1 MWLVRK
7 LENDAERAKASLE
20 HGTLKRLL
28 DALFFSYLIY
38 ASVALHVI

>member
-20 HGTLKRLL
+20 HETLKRL

-38 ASVALHVI
+38 ASIALHVI